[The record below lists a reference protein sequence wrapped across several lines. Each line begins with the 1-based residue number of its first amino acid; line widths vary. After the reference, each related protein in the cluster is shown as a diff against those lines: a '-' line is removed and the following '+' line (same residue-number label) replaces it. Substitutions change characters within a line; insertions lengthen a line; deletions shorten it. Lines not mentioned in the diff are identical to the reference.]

1 MRETM
6 MDENAS
12 RHYVKQ
18 IGYACA
24 NIIGVVPMTN
34 TALIQ
39 DNKSNEHNQYLD
51 SARRHTLSQTW
62 PRKAERK
69 TTQFCRKGE
78 GKN

>member
-6 MDENAS
+6 MDEMPVGTVWNK
-12 RHYVKQ
+12 YD
-18 IGYACA
+18 IC
-24 NIIGVVPMTN
+24 VVPMTN
-34 TALIQ
+34 IELIQ

-69 TTQFCRKGE
+69 TTQFCVKKGKE
-78 GKN
+78 LAQE